1 MGNIQQKLEEEEKKL
16 KQLVEQH
23 GQTQKVLNDLTQ
35 EILRIDGAIKVLREL
50 IESDKK
56 EK

>member
-1 MGNIQQKLEEEEKKL
+1 MNLQKKL
-16 KQLVEQH
+16 QEKQEGLKKLIEQH
-23 GQTQKVLNDLTQ
+23 GQTQKVLNDLAQ
-35 EILRIDGAIKVLREL
+35 EILRIDGAIRILQEL